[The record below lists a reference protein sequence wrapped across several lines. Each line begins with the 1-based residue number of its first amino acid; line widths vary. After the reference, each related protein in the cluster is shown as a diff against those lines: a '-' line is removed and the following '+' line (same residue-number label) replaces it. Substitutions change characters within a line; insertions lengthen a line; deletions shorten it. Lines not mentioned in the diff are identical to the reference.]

1 MYDTEAEMAER
12 YAGGGVGR
20 ETYVSDAGYSQSGER
35 LLFISTRTRLIL
47 DVGDKYAGSSDYHQ
61 QGYMPSRASTPTFT
75 EGSKDGH
82 RPREPYVSS
91 LPFNYKI

>member
-1 MYDTEAEMAER
+1 M
-12 YAGGGVGR
+12 
-20 ETYVSDAGYSQSGER
+20 
-35 LLFISTRTRLIL
+35 L

-91 LPFNYKI
+91 LSCHHKI